1 MFMGVEKT
9 ALKQLCQH
17 FFYWVSQE
25 NGSIIN
31 KFPSINH
38 ILFLY
43 KNMIKLV
50 STVMKWSYWI
60 EFI

>member
-17 FFYWVSQE
+17 FLYWASLE

-31 KFPSINH
+31 KIEFPSINH

-50 STVMKWSYWI
+50 
-60 EFI
+60 